1 MARKS
6 KISYPADTPNS
17 IQDITKQFIQQYF
30 VYRYENGELTAKQV
44 EEWAAIVKEEVE
56 KEPSPV
62 KAFGNY
68 RKKFVEMYYPRLC
81 KKAKVDNPGDFYLN
95 IVKASPIKK
104 A

>member
-17 IQDITKQFIQQYF
+17 IQDITKEFIQQYF
-30 VYRYENGELTAKQV
+30 VYNYENEKLTKEQV
-44 EEWAAIVKEEVE
+44 EEWGKTVKDIVA

-62 KAFGNY
+62 KAFGLY
-68 RKKFVEMYYPRLC
+68 RKAFVEKYYPRLC

>member
-30 VYRYENGELTAKQV
+30 VYNYENGTLTKSDV
-44 EEWAAIVKEEVE
+44 EAWANIVKDETT

-68 RKKFVEMYYPRLC
+68 RRVFVEKYYPRLC
-81 KKAKVDNPGDFYLN
+81 KKAKVENPADFYLN
-95 IVKASPIKK
+95 IVKAAPIKK